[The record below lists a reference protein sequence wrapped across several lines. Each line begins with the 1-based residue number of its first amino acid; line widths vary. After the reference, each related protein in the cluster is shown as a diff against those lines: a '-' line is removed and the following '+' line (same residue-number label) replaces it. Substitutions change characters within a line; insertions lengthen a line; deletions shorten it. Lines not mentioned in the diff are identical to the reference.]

1 MSTVSAR
8 KIRANRRNAKKSTGP
23 KTPEGKAASSKNATT
38 FGIFCSDLLVFGEN
52 MKDFHFLRESFLLS
66 LLPHDMVELMLV
78 DRIVTANWK
87 LRRLRQAEST
97 LHGDQYNQIITNV
110 KDKIAN
116 LEEKDE
122 DAKESRQEAIAY
134 ARRWGRPVP
143 EDDDDEDS
151 VENIEAN
158 LISKRAVLADLQSG
172 KASSLGVT
180 LYGAAEDQQPAVDR
194 LSRYEQRLE
203 GSIDRAL
210 RELERLRRSRKKE
223 DELDI
228 KVSPYQGDL
237 KEIYKQIDAL
247 EKTKNEEEAEVKN
260 EATESGDDDKGSL
273 EEELAS
279 GGEPINTYEEG
290 EDGSNMVE
298 SDSIN
303 AHGAA
308 VGTGIADSEAEGT
321 G

>member
-8 KIRANRRNAKKSTGP
+8 KVRANRRNAKKSTGP
-23 KTPEGKAASSKNATT
+23 KTPEGKATSSKNATT

-52 MKDFHFLRESFLLS
+52 MKDFHFLREGFLLS
-66 LLPHDMVELMLV
+66 LRPHDMVELMLV

-110 KDKIAN
+110 KDKISN

-122 DAKESRQEAIAY
+122 DAKESRREAIIF
-134 ARRWGRPVP
+134 ARRWGRPVE
-143 EDDDDEDS
+143 EDDEEDS

-158 LISKRAVLADLQSG
+158 LIGKRAVLADLQSG

-237 KEIYKQIDAL
+237 KEIYKQIDAY
-247 EKTKNEEEAEVKN
+247 EETKNEEEAKVEN
-260 EATESGDDDKGSL
+260 EARLGM
-273 EEELAS
+273 
-279 GGEPINTYEEG
+279 
-290 EDGSNMVE
+290 MVKTVQKR
-298 SDSIN
+298 S
-303 AHGAA
+303 
-308 VGTGIADSEAEGT
+308 
-321 G
+321 